1 MNALAGQ
8 HPLVVLREFL
18 EEDLRHSMPDHG
30 IAEELEP
37 LIGASL
43 LRCHRRP
50 VSKCALQQISIFESM
65 TEEVFER
72 GKSVVL
78 VRRHRGILQIE
89 I

>member
-1 MNALAGQ
+1 
-8 HPLVVLREFL
+8 
-18 EEDLRHSMPDHG
+18 
-30 IAEELEP
+30 
-37 LIGASL
+37 
-43 LRCHRRP
+43 
-50 VSKCALQQISIFESM
+50 M